1 MAYPFQEIC
10 AQRHTCQH
18 RKHDWETYTT
28 DYDSECVGGCKCGD
42 NWNEFFETKPT
53 PQDAEDWAKA
63 FYIKG
68 IQAKQIAEDR
78 RRNLFS
84 EAQEAGQIITINFDK
99 DRTADTLKDMEQCLA
114 DIRLANYKW
123 LDKDAIACYE
133 FYSEKSP
140 NTPNNPH
147 IHIATKRMCSKTG
160 KPIKATSIAQILRR
174 KFANLECVYGVNGQ
188 ERTWKIARDYVDGS
202 SASKSGY
209 DAAEGSG
216 EGEKWKYT
224 KQDIAFRADN
234 NLEHPVK
241 MGCSVNEI
249 IG

>member
-1 MAYPFQEIC
+1 
-10 AQRHTCQH
+10 
-18 RKHDWETYTT
+18 
-28 DYDSECVGGCKCGD
+28 
-42 NWNEFFETKPT
+42 
-53 PQDAEDWAKA
+53 
-63 FYIKG
+63 
-68 IQAKQIAEDR
+68 
-78 RRNLFS
+78 
-84 EAQEAGQIITINFDK
+84 
-99 DRTADTLKDMEQCLA
+99 
-114 DIRLANYKW
+114 
-123 LDKDAIACYE
+123 
-133 FYSEKSP
+133 
-140 NTPNNPH
+140 
-147 IHIATKRMCSKTG
+147 MCSKTG

-188 ERTWKIARDYVDGS
+188 ERTWKIAREYVDGS

-224 KQDIAFRADN
+224 KQDITFRADN